1 MFYIMV
7 HIEVLISIFITGG
20 MLVMKLDRKDLQLEH
35 MNPFD
40 GTMAYAQNK
49 RQQVIMTEKWAEKHK
64 EIFFSSMHPG
74 RMLTS
79 LIA

>member
-1 MFYIMV
+1 
-7 HIEVLISIFITGG
+7 
-20 MLVMKLDRKDLQLEH
+20 MKLDTKDLQFES

-74 RMLTS
+74 KILVIKITPDVLQEKS
-79 LIA
+79 PSPLHAKKLEGI

>member
-1 MFYIMV
+1 MQ
-7 HIEVLISIFITGG
+7 
-20 MLVMKLDRKDLQLEH
+20 KLDVKDLQFER

-49 RQQVIMTEKWAEKHK
+49 RQQVVMTEKWAEKYK

-74 RMLTS
+74 NNIVQLIMKLTLKHLAMLQ
-79 LIA
+79 AP